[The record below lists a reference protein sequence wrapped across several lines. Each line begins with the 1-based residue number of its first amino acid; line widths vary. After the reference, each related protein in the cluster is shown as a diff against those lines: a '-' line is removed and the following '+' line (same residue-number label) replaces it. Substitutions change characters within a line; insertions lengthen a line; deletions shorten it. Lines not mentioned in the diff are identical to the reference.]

1 MDNNNDKLFYKKNF
15 IWEKLNNDERT
26 DVFKMG
32 DDYRVFMDASKTE
45 RLTIKEIVK
54 RAEAEGFVNI
64 ESKKDLKP
72 GDKIYYVNKAKN
84 AVLVVVGKESIEKGM
99 SIVGSH
105 VDSPRIDLKQNP
117 LYEKHGISLLKTHY
131 YGGIRK
137 YQWVTIPLALY
148 GTVVKTNGEVID
160 IAIGDDDNDPV
171 FYITDLLPHLAK
183 DQNDKKLS
191 EAIEGE
197 GLNVIIGSL
206 PSLNDSED
214 EDKDKND
221 DKKFKLNVLKIL
233 NEKYGMIEEDFL
245 TAEIEIVPAGKAR
258 DVGIDRGMLMAY
270 GHDDRVCAYTSLV
283 AILELESP
291 QKTAIALF
299 SDKEEIGS
307 VGNTGMQSAFFNNMV
322 AEMIE
327 MQNNGN
333 YSELSLKRALA
344 NSSMLSS
351 DVAAGV
357 DPTYPHVTELQNAPI
372 MGQGVAMV
380 KYTGSRGKSGA
391 NDANAEYIGKLRKL
405 FNENEVI
412 WQPAELG
419 KVDQGGGGT
428 IAYIMA
434 NFNMDVVDLGVPVLS
449 MHAPFEIISKTDLYM
464 TYKAYKVFYNKY

>member
-1 MDNNNDKLFYKKNF
+1 MENNDKLFYKKHF
-15 IWEKLNNDERT
+15 IWENLNSDEKQ
-26 DVFKMG
+26 DVFKLG

-45 RLTIKEIVK
+45 RLSIKEIVK

-64 ESKKDLKP
+64 DNIKEVKQGS
-72 GDKIYYVNKAKN
+72 KIYYVNKEKN
-84 AVLVVVGKESIEKGM
+84 AVLAVIGKESIEKGM
-99 SIVGSH
+99 NIVGSH

-117 LYEKHGISLLKTHY
+117 LYEKHGVSLLKTHY

-148 GTVVKTNGEVID
+148 GTVVKANGEIVEV
-160 IAIGDDDNDPV
+160 AIGDDDNDPV

-206 PSLNDSED
+206 PAISENDDAEKK
-214 EDKDKND
+214 E

-233 NEKYGMIEEDFL
+233 NEKYGMIEEDFQ
-245 TAEIEIVPAGKAR
+245 TAELEIVPAGKAR
-258 DVGIDRGMLMAY
+258 DVGIDRGMIMAY
-270 GHDDRVCAYTSLV
+270 GHDDRVCAYTSLK
-283 AILELESP
+283 AILELKNP
-291 QKTAIALF
+291 DKTAIALF

-322 AEMIE
+322 AELIAI
-327 MQNNGN
+327 QNNGS

-357 DPTYPHVTELQNAPI
+357 DPTYPEVTEIQNAPI

-405 FNENEVI
+405 FNENGVI

-464 TYKAYKVFYNKY
+464 TYKAYNIFYNKF

>member
-15 IWEKLNNDERT
+15 IWEKLSSDERT
-26 DVFKMG
+26 EVFKLG
-32 DDYRVFMDASKTE
+32 DDYRAFMDASKTE

-54 RAEAEGFVNI
+54 RAELEGFVNI
-64 ESKKDLKP
+64 ESKKDLNP
-72 GDKIYYVNKAKN
+72 GDKLYYVNKGKN

-148 GTVVKTNGEVID
+148 GTVVKANGEVID

-197 GLNVIIGSL
+197 SLNVIIGSL
-206 PSLNDSED
+206 PALDESDD
-214 EDKDKND
+214 EDKKD

-233 NEKYGMIEEDFL
+233 NEKYGMIEEDFQ

-270 GHDDRVCAYTSLV
+270 GHDDRVCAYTSLI

-291 QKTAIALF
+291 DKTAIALF

-322 AEMIE
+322 AEMIA
-327 MQNNGN
+327 MQNKGN

-357 DPTYPHVTELQNAPI
+357 DPTYPHVTEIQNAPI

-391 NDANAEYIGKLRKL
+391 SDANAEYIGKLRKL

-412 WQPAELG
+412 WQPSELG

-464 TYKAYKVFYNKY
+464 TYKAYKIFYNKF

>member
-1 MDNNNDKLFYKKNF
+1 MNNNRLFYRKHF
-15 IWEKLNNDERT
+15 IWEKLNNDERN
-26 DVFKMG
+26 DVFKLS
-32 DDYRVFMDASKTE
+32 DDYRAFIDASKTE
-45 RLTIKEIVK
+45 RLSIKEIVK
-54 RAEAEGFVNI
+54 RAEANGFVNL

-72 GDKIYYVNKAKN
+72 GDKLYYVNKEKN
-84 AVLVVVGKESIEKGM
+84 AVLAVIGKESIEKGM
-99 SIVGSH
+99 NIVGSH
-105 VDSPRIDLKQNP
+105 VDSPRIDIKQNP

-148 GTVVKTNGEVID
+148 GTVVKANGD
-160 IAIGDDDNDPV
+160 IVDVAIGDDENDPV

-206 PSLNDSED
+206 PAADENND
-214 EDKDKND
+214 EDKKD

-233 NEKYGMIEEDFL
+233 NEKYGMIEEDFQ
-245 TAEIEIVPAGKAR
+245 TAELEIVPAGKAR
-258 DVGIDRGMLMAY
+258 DVGIDRGMIMAY
-270 GHDDRVCAYTSLV
+270 GHDDRVCAYTSLK
-283 AILELESP
+283 AIIELESTD
-291 QKTAIALF
+291 KTAIALF
-299 SDKEEIGS
+299 SDKEEVGS
-307 VGNTGMQSAFFNNMV
+307 NGNTGMHSAFFNNMV
-322 AEMIE
+322 AELIAL
-327 MQNNGN
+327 QNNGD
-333 YSELSLKRALA
+333 YCELSLKRALA

-357 DPTYPHVTELQNAPI
+357 DPTYPQVTELQNAPI

-391 NDANAEYIGKLRKL
+391 NDANAEYIGKLRRL
-405 FNENEVI
+405 FNDNNVI

-428 IAYIMA
+428 IAYILA
-434 NFNMDVVDLGVPVLS
+434 NYNMDVVDIGVPVLS
-449 MHAPFEIISKTDLYM
+449 MHAPYEIISKTDLYM
-464 TYKAYKVFYNKY
+464 TYKAYKIFYNNF

>member
-1 MDNNNDKLFYKKNF
+1 MDKDNKLFYKKHF
-15 IWEKLNNDERT
+15 IWEELTADERN
-26 DVFKMG
+26 DVFKLG
-32 DDYRVFMDASKTE
+32 DDYRSFMDASKTE
-45 RLTIKEIVK
+45 RLSIKEIVK
-54 RAEAEGFVNI
+54 RAETSGFVCLENKTEI
-64 ESKKDLKP
+64 KP
-72 GDKIYYVNKAKN
+72 GDKIYYVNKEKN
-84 AVLVVVGKESIEKGM
+84 AVLAVIGEESIEKGM
-99 SIVGSH
+99 NIVGSH
-105 VDSPRIDLKQNP
+105 VDSPRIDIKQNP
-117 LYEKHGISLLKTHY
+117 LYEKHGLSLLKTHY

-148 GTVVKTNGEVID
+148 GTVVKANGEIID
-160 IAIGDDDNDPV
+160 VAIGDDENDPV

-206 PSLNDSED
+206 PATSDD
-214 EDKDKND
+214 EDKKD

-233 NEKYGMIEEDFL
+233 NEKYGMIEEDFQ
-245 TAEIEIVPAGKAR
+245 TAELEIVPAGKAR
-258 DVGIDRGMLMAY
+258 DVGIDRGMIMAY
-270 GHDDRVCAYTSLV
+270 GHDDRVCAYTSLK
-283 AILELESP
+283 AILELESTN
-291 QKTAIALF
+291 KTAIALF

-307 VGNTGMQSAFFNNMV
+307 VGNTGMHSAFFNNMV
-322 AEMIE
+322 AELIAL
-327 MQNNGN
+327 QNNGN
-333 YSELSLKRALA
+333 YCELSLKRALS

-351 DVAAGV
+351 DVSAGV
-357 DPTYPHVTELQNAPI
+357 DPTYPNVTELQNAPI

-405 FNENEVI
+405 FNENKVT

-434 NFNMDVVDLGVPVLS
+434 NYNMDVVDLGVPVLS

-464 TYKAYKVFYNKY
+464 TYKAYKVFYNNF

>member
-1 MDNNNDKLFYKKNF
+1 MDNDKLFYKKHY
-15 IWEKLNNDERT
+15 IWEELNNDERK
-26 DVFKMG
+26 DVFKLS
-32 DDYRVFMDASKTE
+32 DDYRAFMDASKTE
-45 RLTIKEIVK
+45 RLSIKEIIK
-54 RAEAEGFVNI
+54 RAEANGFVCLENI
-64 ESKKDLKP
+64 KEVKP
-72 GDKIYYVNKAKN
+72 GAKIYYINKEKN
-84 AVLVVVGKESIEKGM
+84 AVLAVIGKESIENGM
-99 SIVGSH
+99 NIVGSH

-148 GTVVKTNGEVID
+148 GTVVKANGEVID

-206 PSLNDSED
+206 PSLKET
-214 EDKDKND
+214 DKDDEKE

-233 NEKYGMIEEDFL
+233 NEKYGMIEEDFQ
-245 TAEIEIVPAGKAR
+245 TAELEIVPAGKSR
-258 DVGIDRGMLMAY
+258 DVGIDRGMIMAY
-270 GHDDRVCAYTSLV
+270 GHDDRVCAYTSLQ
-283 AILELESP
+283 AIIELENP
-291 QKTAIALF
+291 EKTAIALF
-299 SDKEEIGS
+299 ADKEEIGS
-307 VGNTGMQSAFFNNMV
+307 VGNTGMHSAFFNNMV
-322 AEMIE
+322 AEMIA
-327 MQNNGN
+327 MQHNGN
-333 YSELSLKRALA
+333 YSELSLKRSLA

-351 DVAAGV
+351 DVSAGV
-357 DPTYPHVTELQNAPI
+357 DPTYPQVTELQNAPI

-405 FNENEVI
+405 FNENNVM

-464 TYKAYKVFYNKY
+464 TYKAYKTFYNNFK

>member
-1 MDNNNDKLFYKKNF
+1 MNNNRLFYKKHF
-15 IWEKLNNDERT
+15 IWEKLNNDERN
-26 DVFKMG
+26 DVFKLG
-32 DDYRVFMDASKTE
+32 DDYRAFIDASKTE

-54 RAEAEGFVNI
+54 RAEANGFVNV
-64 ESKKDLKP
+64 ESKKDLQP
-72 GDKIYYVNKAKN
+72 GDKLYYVNKEKN
-84 AVLVVVGKESIEKGM
+84 AVLAVIGKESIEEGM
-99 SIVGSH
+99 NIVGSH
-105 VDSPRIDLKQNP
+105 VDSPRIDIKQNP

-148 GTVVKTNGEVID
+148 GTVVKANGD
-160 IAIGDDDNDPV
+160 IVDVAIGDDENDPV

-206 PSLNDSED
+206 PAAD
-214 EDKDKND
+214 ESDDENKKD

-233 NEKYGMIEEDFL
+233 NEKYGMIEEDFQ
-245 TAEIEIVPAGKAR
+245 TAELEIVPAGKAR
-258 DVGIDRGMLMAY
+258 DVGIDRGMIMAY
-270 GHDDRVCAYTSLV
+270 GHDDRVCAYTSLK
-283 AILELESP
+283 AIIELENTD
-291 QKTAIALF
+291 KTAIALF
-299 SDKEEIGS
+299 SDKEEVGS
-307 VGNTGMQSAFFNNMV
+307 NGSTGMHSAFFNNMV
-322 AEMIE
+322 AELIAL
-327 MQNNGN
+327 QNNGD
-333 YSELSLKRALA
+333 YCELSLKRALA

-357 DPTYPHVTELQNAPI
+357 DPTYPQVTELQNAPI

-391 NDANAEYIGKLRKL
+391 NDANAEYIGKLRRM
-405 FNENEVI
+405 FNDNGVI

-428 IAYIMA
+428 IAYILA
-434 NFNMDVVDLGVPVLS
+434 NYNMDVVDIGVPVLS
-449 MHAPFEIISKTDLYM
+449 MHAPYEIISKTDLYM
-464 TYKAYKVFYNKY
+464 TYKAYKIFYNNF

>member
-1 MDNNNDKLFYKKNF
+1 MNNDKLFYKKHF
-15 IWEKLNNDERT
+15 IWEKLSSDERSE
-26 DVFKMG
+26 VFKLG
-32 DDYRVFMDASKTE
+32 DDYRAFIDASKTE
-45 RLTIKEIVK
+45 RLSIKEIVK
-54 RAEAEGFVNI
+54 RAEANGFVNL

-72 GDKIYYVNKAKN
+72 GDKLYYVNKEKN
-84 AVLVVVGKESIEKGM
+84 AVLAVIGKKSIEKGM
-99 SIVGSH
+99 NIVGSH
-105 VDSPRIDLKQNP
+105 VDSPRIDIKQNP

-148 GTVVKTNGEVID
+148 GTVVKANGD
-160 IAIGDDDNDPV
+160 IVDVSIGDDENDPV

-206 PSLNDSED
+206 PAVNESDD
-214 EDKDKND
+214 EDKKD

-233 NEKYGMIEEDFL
+233 NEKYGMIEEDFQ
-245 TAEIEIVPAGKAR
+245 TAELEIVPAGKAR
-258 DVGIDRGMLMAY
+258 DVGIDRGMIMAY
-270 GHDDRVCAYTSLV
+270 GHDDRVCAYTSLK
-283 AILELESP
+283 AIIELENTD
-291 QKTAIALF
+291 KTAIALF
-299 SDKEEIGS
+299 SDKEEVGS
-307 VGNTGMQSAFFNNMV
+307 NGSTGMHSAFFNNMV
-322 AEMIE
+322 AELISL
-327 MQNNGN
+327 QNNGD
-333 YSELSLKRALA
+333 YCELSLKRALA

-357 DPTYPHVTELQNAPI
+357 DPTYPQVTELQNAPI

-391 NDANAEYIGKLRKL
+391 NDANAEYIGKLRRM
-405 FNENEVI
+405 FNDNGVI

-428 IAYIMA
+428 IAYILA
-434 NFNMDVVDLGVPVLS
+434 NYNMDVVDIGVPVLS
-449 MHAPFEIISKTDLYM
+449 MHAPYEIISKTDLYM
-464 TYKAYKVFYNKY
+464 TYKAYKMFYNNF

>member
-1 MDNNNDKLFYKKNF
+1 MKNNEKLFYKKHY
-15 IWEKLNNDERT
+15 IWEKLNNDERNF
-26 DVFKMG
+26 VFKLG

-45 RLTIKEIVK
+45 RLSIKEIIK
-54 RAEAEGFVNI
+54 RAEAEGFVCLENI
-64 ESKKDLKP
+64 KEVKP
-72 GDKIYYVNKAKN
+72 GAKIYYINKEKN
-84 AVLVVVGKESIEKGM
+84 AVLAVIGKESIEKGM
-99 SIVGSH
+99 NIVGSH

-148 GTVVKTNGEVID
+148 GTVVKANGEIVD
-160 IAIGDDDNDPV
+160 IAIGDDENDPV

-183 DQNDKKLS
+183 EQNDKKLS

-206 PSLNDSED
+206 PDLKEGDNDD
-214 EDKDKND
+214 EKE

-233 NEKYGMIEEDFL
+233 NEKYGMIEEDFQ
-245 TAEIEIVPAGKAR
+245 TAELEVVPAGKAR
-258 DVGIDRGMLMAY
+258 DVGIDRGMIMAY
-270 GHDDRVCAYTSLV
+270 GHDDRVCAYTSLQ
-283 AILELESP
+283 AILELKNPE
-291 QKTAIALF
+291 KTAIALF
-299 SDKEEIGS
+299 ADKEEIGS
-307 VGNTGMQSAFFNNMV
+307 VGSTGMQSAFFNNMV
-322 AEMIE
+322 AELIAL
-327 MQNNGN
+327 QNNGD
-333 YSELSLKRALA
+333 YCELSLKRALA
-344 NSSMLSS
+344 NSAMLSS
-351 DVAAGV
+351 DVSAGV
-357 DPTYPHVTELQNAPI
+357 DPTYPQVTELQNAPI

-405 FNENEVI
+405 FNENNII

-434 NFNMDVVDLGVPVLS
+434 NYNMDVVDLGVPVLS

-464 TYKAYKVFYNKY
+464 TYKAYKTFYNEYK

>member
-1 MDNNNDKLFYKKNF
+1 MDKENKLFYKKQF
-15 IWEKLNNDERT
+15 IWEKLSSDEKK
-26 DVFKMG
+26 DVFKLG
-32 DDYRVFMDASKTE
+32 DDYRAFIDASKTE

-54 RAEAEGFVNI
+54 RAEENGFECLENKTEVN
-64 ESKKDLKP
+64 P
-72 GDKIYYVNKAKN
+72 GDKIYYINKEKN
-84 AVLVVVGKESIEKGM
+84 AVLAVIGKQSIEKGM
-99 SIVGSH
+99 NIVGSH

-148 GTVVKTNGEVID
+148 GTVVKSDGEIFD
-160 IAIGDDDNDPV
+160 IAIGDDENDPV

-206 PSLNDSED
+206 PAINESDD
-214 EDKDKND
+214 DDKKD

-233 NEKYGMIEEDFL
+233 NEKYGMIEEDFQ
-245 TAEIEIVPAGKAR
+245 TAELEIVPAGKAR
-258 DVGIDRGMLMAY
+258 DVGIDRGMIMAY
-270 GHDDRVCAYTSLV
+270 GHDDRVCAYTSLQ
-283 AILELESP
+283 AIIELETP
-291 QKTAIALF
+291 DKTSVALF

-307 VGNTGMQSAFFNNMV
+307 VGNTGMHSAFFNNMV
-322 AEMIE
+322 AELITL
-327 MQNNGN
+327 QNNGN
-333 YSELSLKRALA
+333 YSELLLKRALA

-357 DPTYPHVTELQNAPI
+357 DPTYPQVTELQNAPI

-405 FNENEVI
+405 FNENGVI

-464 TYKAYKVFYNKY
+464 TFKAYKAFYNNF